1 MSASA
6 GRKAKVEG
14 ALRDALAELIAREVK
29 DPRVHAAGLVSVTR
43 VECNVDLS
51 VANVY
56 ISIFPDARHK
66 GDPDKAVAAL
76 ASAAGF
82 LRGPAGRAL
91 AMRHPPELRFVRDV
105 GAQVGLDLAAII
117 REDEEKARAAGRVP
131 GEAQPA
137 APKPI
142 DPDQTAP
149 ASREGEGEESGE
161 SELDDTTTERE
172 PTKVLGDEPTADL
185 HPAKHI
191 HDDPSGDAPV
201 LPLEDEP

>member
-1 MSASA
+1 VSASA

-51 VANVY
+51 VASVY
-56 ISIFPDARHK
+56 VSIFGDARHK
-66 GDPDKAVAAL
+66 GDPDQAVKAL
-76 ASAAGF
+76 GSAAGF
-82 LRGPAGRAL
+82 LRGPTGRML
-91 AMRHPPELRFVRDV
+91 GMRHPPELRFVRDV

-131 GEAQPA
+131 GEA
-137 APKPI
+137 APKPV

-149 ASREGEGEESGE
+149 ASREGEGEESGDTALE
-161 SELDDTTTERE
+161 DTTTERE
-172 PTKVLGDEPTADL
+172 PTRVPDEEPTADL
-185 HPAKHI
+185 HPATH
-191 HDDPSGDAPV
+191 

>member
-14 ALRDALAELIAREVK
+14 ALRDALAELVAREVK
-29 DPRVHAAGLVSVTR
+29 DPRVHAAGLVSITR

-56 ISIFPDARHK
+56 VSIFGDAQHK
-66 GDPDKAVAAL
+66 GDPDRAIAAL
-76 ASAAGF
+76 GSAAGF

-91 AMRHPPELRFVRDV
+91 GMRHPPELRFLRDI

-131 GEAQPA
+131 GEP
-137 APKPI
+137 PPSST
-142 DPDQTAP
+142 DPDKTAP
-149 ASREGEGEESGE
+149 ASREGEGEESGDHDASLE
-161 SELDDTTTERE
+161 DTTTERE
-172 PTKVLGDEPTADL
+172 PTKVLDEEPTADL